1 MKIDLILLA
10 GGVSRRFAAISRES
24 EGKKLLADFDG
35 KPLFQYA
42 FDAARA
48 VSHLCRVLAVTREPA
63 IREEALCRGFCPVEA
78 PPPDEGMAASMRA
91 GILKARADAAL
102 CFFVCDEPYFTGE
115 LLYGFLEAYAGQELP
130 LGRVKSGNRFGSPT
144 IFAPMFREELLSIRG
159 DEGGRSLLKRY
170 PDRIFYYDVPERALT
185 DFDTP
190 WAHRQNQ

>member
-1 MKIDLILLA
+1 MKTDLILLA

-42 FDAARA
+42 FDAAQA
-48 VSHLCRVLAVTREPA
+48 VSPLCRILAVTREPA
-63 IREEALCRGFCPVEA
+63 IREEALRRGFCPVEA
-78 PPPDEGMAASMRA
+78 PPPEEGMAASMRA

-170 PDRIFYYDVPERALT
+170 PDRIFYYDVPEKALT

-190 WAHRQNQ
+190 WEHRQNQ